1 MTIGERIKQ
10 RRMELGLSVDE
21 VAEKLGKN
29 RATVYR
35 YESNEIENLPVGTL
49 EPLAKILETTPAQL
63 MGWEDEEQDENYRRI
78 FARNLNKFLEINGKN
93 QADIATL
100 LNVSQAAVSNWCK
113 GIKIPRMGKVQ
124 ALADYFGIN
133 KSDLLDDK
141 PEQHE
146 KPRGVKIPVLGDVA
160 AGIPIEAIEDII
172 DYEEIDEDLA
182 RRGDFFGLRI
192 KGNSMSPRIQSGDV
206 VIVRVQSDA
215 ENGDIVIAKVNGD
228 DACCKKLLKH
238 NDGITLLSFNQDYE
252 PLSFNKQDIASLPV
266 SIIGKVVELRG
277 KF

>member
-1 MTIGERIKQ
+1 
-10 RRMELGLSVDE
+10 MELGLSVDE

-78 FARNLNKFLEINGKN
+78 FARNLNRFLEVNGKN

-113 GIKIPRMGKVQ
+113 GIKMPRMDKVQ

-133 KSDLLDDK
+133 KSDLLEDK
-141 PEQHE
+141 
-146 KPRGVKIPVLGDVA
+146 GVQ
-160 AGIPIEAIEDII
+160 EEDKS
-172 DYEEIDEDLA
+172 YYIDEDAKELA
-182 RRGDFFGLRI
+182 QFLFENPEYRVLFDAA
-192 KGNSMSPRIQSGDV
+192 KDV
-206 VIVRVQSDA
+206 SA
-215 ENGDIVIAKVNGD
+215 D
-228 DACCKKLLKH
+228 DLEMVK
-238 NDGITLLSFNQDYE
+238 T
-252 PLSFNKQDIASLPV
+252 
-266 SIIGKVVELRG
+266 IID
-277 KF
+277 KFRK

>member
-78 FARNLNKFLEINGKN
+78 FARNLNRFLEINGKN

-113 GIKIPRMGKVQ
+113 GIKMPRMGKVQ
-124 ALADYFGIN
+124 ALADYFGVN
-133 KSDLLDDK
+133 KSDLLEDK
-141 PEQHE
+141 GTQE
-146 KPRGVKIPVLGDVA
+146 
-160 AGIPIEAIEDII
+160 EDNS
-172 DYEEIDEDLA
+172 YYIDEDAKELA
-182 RRGDFFGLRI
+182 QFLFKNPEYRVLFDAA
-192 KGNSMSPRIQSGDV
+192 KDV
-206 VIVRVQSDA
+206 SA
-215 ENGDIVIAKVNGD
+215 D
-228 DACCKKLLKH
+228 DLEMVK
-238 NDGITLLSFNQDYE
+238 T
-252 PLSFNKQDIASLPV
+252 
-266 SIIGKVVELRG
+266 IID
-277 KF
+277 KFRK